1 MHRSLQLAAPL
12 TVLLLV
18 AAGCG
23 GATSTVTHT
32 VTAAPAAT
40 TPTAPQPQRA
50 AREYPAAVRHDILV
64 GCTHGATEAQ
74 CKCVLQKLEA
84 AYTVA
89 QLHAIERGMKADVAP
104 PAAFT
109 RIAAECN
116 R

>member
-1 MHRSLQLAAPL
+1 MHRALQFAAPL

-23 GATSTVTHT
+23 GTTSTVTHT
-32 VTAAPAAT
+32 VTGAPAAT
-40 TPTAPQPQRA
+40 TPTAPAPQQA
-50 AREYPAAVRHDILV
+50 TREYPAAVKHNILV
-64 GCTHGATEAQ
+64 GCTHGATELQ
-74 CKCVLQKLEA
+74 CRCVLQKLEA

-89 QLHAIERGMKADVAP
+89 QLHAIERGMKANVAP

-109 RIAAECN
+109 RIASECN